1 MDTTKQ
7 EPKRITASSQIIWK
21 SKKVWGTV
29 GNTYYTE
36 VLIGDLKYRF
46 VLGQPRHGF
55 WVAQGWMGPAD
66 VKHGTAFL
74 YRDDTTLTAVKYK
87 VRIRV
92 NELLA
97 EADKAGAR

>member
-1 MDTTKQ
+1 MDTTT
-7 EPKRITASSQIIWK
+7 KRITASSQIIWK
-21 SKKVWGTV
+21 SKKLLGSV
-29 GNTYYTE
+29 GNTHYTE
-36 VLIGDLKYRF
+36 VLIGGLKYKF
-46 VLGQPRHGF
+46 VLDQPRHGF
-55 WVAQGWMGPAD
+55 WVARGWVGPAD
-66 VKHGTAFL
+66 DKHGAAFL